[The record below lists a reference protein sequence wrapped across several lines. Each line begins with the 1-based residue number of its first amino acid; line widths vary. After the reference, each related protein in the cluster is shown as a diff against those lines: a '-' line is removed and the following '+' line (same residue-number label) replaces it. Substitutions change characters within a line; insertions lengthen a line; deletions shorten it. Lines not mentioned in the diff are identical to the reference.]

1 MSVLLFYMDMFYWD
15 MYWSFMNSLL
25 KEEEVSFN
33 FELSDIVLNESEPTI
48 MAADYNFDAY
58 VFPVYE

>member
-1 MSVLLFYMDMFYWD
+1 MFYWD

-33 FELSDIVLNESEPTI
+33 IELSDIVLNESEPTI